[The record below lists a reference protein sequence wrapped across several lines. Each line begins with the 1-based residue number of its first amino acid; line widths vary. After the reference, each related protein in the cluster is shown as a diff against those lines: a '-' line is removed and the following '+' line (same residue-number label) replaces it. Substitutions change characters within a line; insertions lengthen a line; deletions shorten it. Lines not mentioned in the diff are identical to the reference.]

1 MKHSLSF
8 PIVATALTLAGCGS
22 GNQPITDAEWNTGW
36 TYWSDQQPEQVVVD
50 LPHDAMIA
58 GKRNPDAKNAQATAF
73 FDADVY
79 HYQKTLHVSAEML
92 KRHITLQFE
101 GIYRN
106 PKVYIN
112 DQLAG
117 GTAYGYIPFEVCA
130 DGLLKEGDNE
140 IRIDA
145 DNSKFPNSRWYS
157 GGGIYRPI
165 HLLVQDPEAYI
176 REVKVLTKSIDPAT
190 IALTIDHQG
199 GSARTSILL
208 NGEEV
213 AQAEG
218 NQAEISIPNAKLWS
232 AESPTLYEARVE
244 LLNNGKVVETRTET
258 FGIRTIA
265 WNGQQ
270 GLLINGKPELLRGGC
285 IHHDNGILG
294 AREYDD
300 VALRKVAIMKSYG
313 FNAIRSAHNPIS
325 PALLRACDELGMYIM
340 DEMWDM
346 WYSYK
351 NSEDYSKDFPA
362 NWQDDIDKIAAR
374 DYNHPS
380 VIMYSIGNEVVEPST
395 PEGLEME
402 QKLVARF
409 HEVDSSRPVTCG
421 MNLMIQMMNAIM
433 GTNITRNEEN
443 GSQSTETQ
451 KLTSEE
457 YNKMVAESSQRMAQA
472 VLHPAVD
479 QICSPGLDLLD
490 IAGYNYGVLRAA
502 IDAKIHPNRV
512 QVGSETY
519 CFDIA
524 TSWPLVEQIPQL
536 VGDFMWTGWDHL
548 GEMGIGYWYYNT
560 NDKGFIKPYPWL
572 VSGAGA
578 IDLIGNPTGEAL
590 WAKAVWEKTDEP
602 LIGVC
607 PFMDEPLVKAMW
619 RGTNSI
625 PCWSWPGQEGKAG
638 QVEVFTSAPTCRLYV
653 NDVLV
658 GEQKVNNCR
667 AIFDVTYQ
675 PGTLKAVSVNADG
688 TEHVAELK
696 SAEGETRIAARAE
709 GKTHRAGQLIF
720 VDVALTGENGVVVG
734 NRDALLKV
742 KVEGGE
748 LLAFGSARPMA
759 EECFLDGT
767 YTTWYGLAQA
777 IVKADKPGTIKITIN
792 GEGFDECVETISVD

>member
-36 TYWSDQQPEQVVVD
+36 TYWSDQQPEKVVVE

-58 GKRNPDAKNAQATAF
+58 GKRNPEAKNAQATAF

-130 DGLLKEGDNE
+130 DGLLKEGDNV

-145 DNSKFPNSRWYS
+145 DNSKFPNTRWYS

-199 GSARTSILL
+199 GTARTAILL
-208 NGEEV
+208 NGEKV

-218 NQAEISIPNAKLWS
+218 NQAEISISNAKLWN

-244 LLNNGKVVETRTET
+244 LLNNGKVVETRTEP

-351 NSEDYSKDFPA
+351 NPEDYSKDFPA

-409 HEVDSSRPVTCG
+409 HEVDNSRPVTCG
-421 MNLMIQMMNAIM
+421 MNLMIQMMNAVM

-457 YNKMVAESSQRMAQA
+457 YNKMVAESRSVRLASICSTSPVITTAYYVLPSMPRFTPIAYKWARKPIASTSLPVGRSSNRFHNSWATSCGRVGTTSVKWASVTGIMVRTTWASASLIPGWSAAQEPSTSSAILQVKPFGQRPCGKRPTNRSSESAPSWTNHSSRPCGVAPTVSHAGVGLVRKTRPDRSRSSPQHQPAAFMSMMSLSENRRSTTAKPSLMLPISQAPSRPSPSALMAQSM
-472 VLHPAVD
+472 L
-479 QICSPGLDLLD
+479 
-490 IAGYNYGVLRAA
+490 
-502 IDAKIHPNRV
+502 PN
-512 QVGSETY
+512 
-519 CFDIA
+519 
-524 TSWPLVEQIPQL
+524 
-536 VGDFMWTGWDHL
+536 
-548 GEMGIGYWYYNT
+548 
-560 NDKGFIKPYPWL
+560 
-572 VSGAGA
+572 
-578 IDLIGNPTGEAL
+578 
-590 WAKAVWEKTDEP
+590 
-602 LIGVC
+602 
-607 PFMDEPLVKAMW
+607 
-619 RGTNSI
+619 
-625 PCWSWPGQEGKAG
+625 
-638 QVEVFTSAPTCRLYV
+638 
-653 NDVLV
+653 
-658 GEQKVNNCR
+658 
-667 AIFDVTYQ
+667 
-675 PGTLKAVSVNADG
+675 
-688 TEHVAELK
+688 
-696 SAEGETRIAARAE
+696 
-709 GKTHRAGQLIF
+709 
-720 VDVALTGENGVVVG
+720 
-734 NRDALLKV
+734 
-742 KVEGGE
+742 
-748 LLAFGSARPMA
+748 
-759 EECFLDGT
+759 
-767 YTTWYGLAQA
+767 
-777 IVKADKPGTIKITIN
+777 
-792 GEGFDECVETISVD
+792 